1 MRKITALTLAVALF
15 LTALCSCTDS
25 DTQSGADVSSETV
38 SNTAS
43 YEAPAA
49 IPTNGNVMS
58 VFEGVTVAADVTPL
72 DIIEKETGL
81 DSYFANASWI
91 SETQLLIAY
100 QHNIMP
106 MPNYPVKKLKL
117 RIYDISSGEAVI
129 TAEKDLEDEFPVV
142 KAYNGGC
149 AVISKVQATIYD
161 ETLNA
166 VATYPVEA
174 ENTLFDISN
183 DGKTF
188 VYADTN
194 GNIHAIVNGADKIVE
209 EKSGSVNAIA
219 VSDDGKYVAYYR
231 DKAPFVAEIANGSVT
246 AVETGDVKLS
256 SVISIFWLGN
266 DALFLDKPII
276 GTAKALSSVLYSA
289 GSKSSSYPSIGGEF
303 ENPYARGKFYEVG
316 GKLYL
321 AYGLCADNSSM
332 GNLQLLSYNEDFAT
346 ETVKEV
352 DAGYYNYNSYAI
364 SEGGKFAINE
374 NLVDLSAIKD
384 YIHVF

>member
-1 MRKITALTLAVALF
+1 MKKLTALTLTLALA
-15 LTALCSCTDS
+15 LTAVCSCGGE
-25 DTQSGADVSSETV
+25 DTKSEVSGTEVS

-58 VFEGVTVAADVTPL
+58 VFEGETLAADVTPL

-81 DSYFANASWI
+81 DSYNATASWI
-91 SETQLLIAY
+91 SETQILVAY

-129 TAEKDLEDEFPVV
+129 SAEKDLDDEFPAV

-149 AVISKVQATIYD
+149 AVISKVAATFYD
-161 ETLNA
+161 ASLNA
-166 VATYPVEA
+166 TATYPVAA

-188 VYADTN
+188 VYADTD
-194 GNIHAIVNGADKIVE
+194 GNIHAILNGADKIVE
-209 EKSGSVNAIA
+209 EKSGAVNAIA
-219 VSDDGKYVAYYR
+219 VSDNGKYVAYYR
-231 DKAPFVAEIANGSVT
+231 DKAPFVADIASGSVT

-256 SVISIFWLGN
+256 SVISVFWLGE

-289 GSKSSSYPSIGGEF
+289 GSKAASYPSIGGEF
-303 ENPYARGKFYEVG
+303 ENPYARGKFYEVC

-321 AYGLCADNSSM
+321 AFGLCADNSSM
-332 GNLQLLSYNEDFAT
+332 GNLQLISYNEEFAT

-352 DAGYYNYNSYAI
+352 AAGYYNYNSYAI
-364 SEGGKFAINE
+364 SEGGKLVINE
-374 NLVDLSAIKD
+374 NLADLSAIKD